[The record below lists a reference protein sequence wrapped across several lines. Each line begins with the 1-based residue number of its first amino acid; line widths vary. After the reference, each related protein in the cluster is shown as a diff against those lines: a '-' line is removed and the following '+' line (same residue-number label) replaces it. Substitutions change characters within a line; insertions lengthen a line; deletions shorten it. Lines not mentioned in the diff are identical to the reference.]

1 MQQSVACAGLCKW
14 VIAIEKYDKVIK
26 EVEPKRQKLRE
37 AEAQLGVVM
46 SALRAK
52 QAELKQVMDKLASLD
67 ADLQVGCGSRFEGR
81 YSRVLLL
88 WCPDA

>member
-1 MQQSVACAGLCKW
+1 MPLALQQSVACAGLCKW
-14 VIAIEKYDKVIK
+14 VNAIEKYDKVIK

-67 ADLQVGCGSRFEGR
+67 ADLQVGAVGR
-81 YSRVLLL
+81 ALSFCLR
-88 WCPDA
+88 